1 MKFGLNFGLLGRGIG
16 GGKKNVCIV
25 LGSDAVGA
33 GFYHPDYGSAIPTHA
48 DNNMRFYQ
56 FTWYTNGSSDVVTI
70 AFGDAGNEKIA
81 QDVADLIITILGKSY
96 DARWD
101 DTTKSYRIPSQA
113 LVSKLVKLNDSDEL
127 CFNIGAVPDNYI
139 LYDFTV
145 MTGDESC

>member
-1 MKFGLNFGLLGRGIG
+1 MYLGLNLMSHTNTSGGLAS
-16 GGKKNVCIV
+16 NVCIV
-25 LGSDAVGA
+25 VGSDAVGA
-33 GFYHPDYGSAIPTHA
+33 GFYHPAYGSAVPTHA
-48 DNNMRFYQ
+48 DNGMRFYQ

-96 DARWD
+96 DARWN
-101 DTTKSYRIPSQA
+101 DTTKSYQIPSQA
-113 LVSKLVKLNDSDEL
+113 LVNKLVKLNDGDEL

-145 MTGDESC
+145 MTGDEGC